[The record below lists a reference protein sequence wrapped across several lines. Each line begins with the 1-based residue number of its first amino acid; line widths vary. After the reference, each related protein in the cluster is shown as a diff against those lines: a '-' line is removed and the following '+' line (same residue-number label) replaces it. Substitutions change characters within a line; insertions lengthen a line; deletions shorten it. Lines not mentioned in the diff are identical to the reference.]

1 MSPYSPYPVPRG
13 LPAGQLTPG
22 ILNGSSAQ
30 GIQRLHDTPPEER
43 MRNARRAVK
52 RLRHETRYQLA
63 PMWCLGYELTGDKHA
78 NWLPCLWA
86 CSHVRLIES

>member
-1 MSPYSPYPVPRG
+1 MSPYSPCPLPRG
-13 LPAGQLTPG
+13 LPTGQLTPG

-30 GIQRLHDTPPEER
+30 GIKRLRDTPPEER

-63 PMWCLGYELTGDKHA
+63 PMCFLIEHDTSMQTG
-78 NWLPCLWA
+78 
-86 CSHVRLIES
+86 SHVFGHALMSD